1 VCPGFVV
8 LLLASTT
15 FLGWHGSSMFGFL
28 LVDYRDI
35 VEDYQGGG
43 GGEVRLDTS
52 DQRRSLPTFSGL
64 HLVGW
69 KLFVG

>member
-1 VCPGFVV
+1 V

-15 FLGWHGSSMFGFL
+15 FLGWHGSSMSGIL

-35 VEDYQGGG
+35 VEDYQGG